1 MPSAEQVAR
10 SERREA
16 GPRLAAEAW
25 EALFRAQV
33 AVMRRL
39 AQDDIWGEV
48 SMREYDVLFQ
58 LSRSTDGALRLRELN
73 EHILLSQPSL
83 SRLVER
89 LEARGFVARDRV
101 PDDARGVSVRLTE
114 AGARVQREVGRRH
127 VRTIA
132 RYVGG
137 ALGEEQLQALLE
149 LCSRLIVAQPDISDQ
164 VQTTAQEQP

>member
-1 MPSAEQVAR
+1 MPSPEQVEL
-10 SERREA
+10 SERHEA
-16 GPRLAAEAW
+16 SPRLAAEAW
-25 EALFRAQV
+25 ESLFRAQV

-58 LSRSTDGALRLRELN
+58 LSRSTDRALRLRELN

-89 LEARGFVARDRV
+89 LEARGFVIRARV

-137 ALGEEQLQALLE
+137 ALGEDELQVLLG
-149 LCSRLIVAQPDISDQ
+149 LCDRLVAAQPDIPDPVQ
-164 VQTTAQEQP
+164 VSPQEQS